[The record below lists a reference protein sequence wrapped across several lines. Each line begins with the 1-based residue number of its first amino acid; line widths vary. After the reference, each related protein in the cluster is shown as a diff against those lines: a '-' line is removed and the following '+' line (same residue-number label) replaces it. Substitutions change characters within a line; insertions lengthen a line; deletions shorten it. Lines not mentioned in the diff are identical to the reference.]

1 MEKLEKP
8 HAKDWDSIRAKNAR
22 VSLRKQVE
30 VVRSGTHM
38 AKAPLPLH
46 KSVYTSQARFEAET
60 QHIFHGQPLL
70 ACLSGDIPNIG
81 DILVF
86 DAAGPS
92 ILVMRGKD
100 GQARAFLNM
109 CTHRGAKLIEESEPW
124 TGNAKKMTCP
134 FHAWTFDTSGNLIGQ
149 PGKAGFINCDI
160 GSRNLIDVPCE
171 EYLGMIFVRA
181 NADGEPIDAKAHLG
195 SFGEQLEQLELGR
208 AEPVKKGILHA
219 DSNWKFALDTYGESY
234 HFSTLHKSSIA
245 KVNYNDKSVFD
256 PYDQHHRVEFPKFY
270 VGDLLDKD
278 ESEWPDTIYSGVHF
292 LFPNSII
299 YFGAV
304 KPGVFFTQ
312 VFRLFPDGVGKTKCH
327 FAVYA
332 PFGLQDE
339 AQRQDCEV
347 TYDLTARIVQE
358 EDYHIASQGYANLLH
373 APKNHHVV
381 IGANEIALHDVHK
394 NIAAVIGMPLDCEAT
409 S

>member
-1 MEKLEKP
+1 MAESEKKQ
-8 HAKDWDSIRAKNAR
+8 AKDWKAIRAKNAR
-22 VSLRKQVE
+22 LSLRKQVE
-30 VVRSGTHM
+30 VVRSGTDM
-38 AKAPLPLH
+38 AEAPLPLH
-46 KSVYTSQARFEAET
+46 KSVYTSEARFEAET
-60 QHIFHGQPLL
+60 QHIFHGQPLI

-124 TGNAKKMTCP
+124 KGNAKKMICP

-149 PGKAGFINCDI
+149 PGKAGFANCDI
-160 GSRNLIDVPCE
+160 GGRNLIDVPCE

-270 VGDLLDKD
+270 VGELLDKD

-312 VFRLFPDGVGKTKCH
+312 VFRLFPDGVGKTRCH

-332 PFGLQDE
+332 PFGVQDE

-358 EDYHIASQGYANLLH
+358 EDYHIASQGYDNLLH

-381 IGANEIALHDVHK
+381 IGANEIALHDVHR
-394 NIAAVIGMPLDCEAT
+394 NIAAVIGMPLDCEVP

>member
-1 MEKLEKP
+1 MTKSDKTP
-8 HAKDWDSIRAKNAR
+8 AKDWEAIRAKNAR
-22 VSLRKQVE
+22 LSLRKQVE

-60 QHIFHGQPLL
+60 RHIFLDQPLL

-92 ILVMRGKD
+92 ILVIRGKD
-100 GQARAFLNM
+100 GEARAFLNM

-124 TGNAKKMTCP
+124 KGNAKKMTCP

-149 PGKAGFINCDI
+149 PGKAGFANCDI
-160 GSRNLIDVPCE
+160 GGRNLIDVPCE
-171 EYLGMIFVRA
+171 EYLGMVFVRA
-181 NADGEPIDAKAHLG
+181 NADGEPINAKAHLG

-208 AEPVKKGILHA
+208 AEPVKKGILTA

-270 VGDLLDKD
+270 VGELLDKD
-278 ESEWPDTIYSGVHF
+278 ESEWPNTIYSGVHF

-312 VFRLFPDGVGKTKCH
+312 VFRLFPDGVGKTRCH

-332 PFGLQDE
+332 PFGVQDE

-347 TYDLTARIVQE
+347 TYDLTARIVQQ
-358 EDYHIASQGYANLLH
+358 EDYHIASQGFANLLH
-373 APKNHHVV
+373 APKNHHVI

-394 NIAAVIGMPLDCEAT
+394 NIAATIGMPLDCEVP

>member
-1 MEKLEKP
+1 MAKSENP
-8 HAKDWDSIRAKNAR
+8 HPKDWDSIRAKNAR
-22 VSLRKQVE
+22 LSLRKQVD

-100 GQARAFLNM
+100 GEARAFLNM

-149 PGKAGFINCDI
+149 PGKAGFANCDI
-160 GSRNLIDVPCE
+160 GGRNLIDVPCE

-270 VGDLLDKD
+270 VGDLLDKN

-332 PFGLQDE
+332 PFGVQDE

-347 TYDLTARIVQE
+347 TYDLTARIVQD

-394 NIAAVIGMPLDCEAT
+394 NIAAVIGMPLDCEVP

>member
-1 MEKLEKP
+1 MTKSDKTP
-8 HAKDWDSIRAKNAR
+8 AKDWEAIRAKNAR
-22 VSLRKQVE
+22 LSLRKQVE

-60 QHIFHGQPLL
+60 RHIFLDQPLL

-92 ILVMRGKD
+92 ILVIRGKD
-100 GQARAFLNM
+100 GEARAFLNM

-124 TGNAKKMTCP
+124 KGNAKKMTCP

-149 PGKAGFINCDI
+149 PGKAGFANCDI
-160 GSRNLIDVPCE
+160 GGRNLIDVPCE
-171 EYLGMIFVRA
+171 EYLGMVFVRA
-181 NADGEPIDAKAHLG
+181 NADGEPINVKAHLG

-208 AEPVKKGILHA
+208 AEPVKKGILTA
-219 DSNWKFALDTYGESY
+219 NSNWKFALDTYGESY

-270 VGDLLDKD
+270 VGELLDKD
-278 ESEWPDTIYSGVHF
+278 ESEWPNTIYSGVHF

-312 VFRLFPDGVGKTKCH
+312 VFRLFPDGVGKTRCH

-332 PFGLQDE
+332 PFGVQDE

-358 EDYHIASQGYANLLH
+358 EDYHIASQGFANLLH
-373 APKNHHVV
+373 APKNHHVI

-394 NIAAVIGMPLDCEAT
+394 NIAATIGMPLDCEVP

>member
-1 MEKLEKP
+1 MTKSTTSE
-8 HAKDWDSIRAKNAR
+8 HDATDWEAIRKKNAR
-22 VSLRKQVE
+22 LSLRKQVE
-30 VVRSGTHM
+30 VVRSGTDM
-38 AKAPLPLH
+38 AEAPLPLH
-46 KSVYTSQARFEAET
+46 KSVYTSQTRFEAET

-70 ACLSGDIPNIG
+70 ACLSGDLPNIG

-92 ILVMRGKD
+92 ILVIRGKD

-109 CTHRGAKLIEESEPW
+109 CTHRGAKLIEETEPW
-124 TGNAKKMTCP
+124 KGNAKKMTCP

-149 PGKAGFINCDI
+149 PGKAGFANCDI
-160 GSRNLIDVPCE
+160 GGRNLIDVPCK

-181 NADGEPIDAKAHLG
+181 NADGEPIDAKTHLG
-195 SFGEQLEQLELGR
+195 SFGEQLQQLELGR
-208 AEPVKKGILHA
+208 AEPVKKGILNA
-219 DSNWKFALDTYGESY
+219 ESNWKFALDTYGESY

-245 KVNYNDKSVFD
+245 KVNYNDKSVFE
-256 PYDQHHRVEFPKFY
+256 PFDQHHRVEFPKFY

-278 ESEWPDTIYSGVHF
+278 ESEWPETVYSGVHF
-292 LFPNSII
+292 LFPNTII
-299 YFGAV
+299 FFGAV

-332 PFGLQDE
+332 PFGIQDE
-339 AQRQDCEV
+339 EQRKDCEV
-347 TYDLTARIVQE
+347 TYDLTARIVQD
-358 EDYHIASQGYANLLH
+358 EDYHIASQGYANLLY
-373 APKNHHVV
+373 APKNHHVI

-394 NIAAVIGMPLDCEAT
+394 NIATTIGMPLDCEV
-409 S
+409 

>member
-1 MEKLEKP
+1 MTKSDKTP
-8 HAKDWDSIRAKNAR
+8 AKDWEAIRAKNAR
-22 VSLRKQVE
+22 LSLRKQVE

-60 QHIFHGQPLL
+60 RHIFLDQPLL

-92 ILVMRGKD
+92 ILVIRGKD
-100 GQARAFLNM
+100 GEARAFLNM

-124 TGNAKKMTCP
+124 KGNAKKMTCP

-149 PGKAGFINCDI
+149 PGKAGFANCYI
-160 GSRNLIDVPCE
+160 GGRNLIDVPCE
-171 EYLGMIFVRA
+171 EYLGMVFVRA
-181 NADGEPIDAKAHLG
+181 NADGEPINAKAHLG

-208 AEPVKKGILHA
+208 AEPVKKGILTA

-270 VGDLLDKD
+270 VGELLDKD
-278 ESEWPDTIYSGVHF
+278 ESEWPNTIYSGVHF

-312 VFRLFPDGVGKTKCH
+312 VFRLFPDGVGKTRCH

-332 PFGLQDE
+332 PFGVQDE

-358 EDYHIASQGYANLLH
+358 EDYHIASQGFANLLH
-373 APKNHHVV
+373 APKNHHVI

-394 NIAAVIGMPLDCEAT
+394 NIAATIGMPLDCEVP

>member
-1 MEKLEKP
+1 MTKSDKTP
-8 HAKDWDSIRAKNAR
+8 AKDWEAIRAKNAR
-22 VSLRKQVE
+22 LSLRKQVE

-60 QHIFHGQPLL
+60 RHIFLDQPLL

-81 DILVF
+81 DILLF

-92 ILVMRGKD
+92 ILVIRGKD
-100 GQARAFLNM
+100 GEARAFLNM

-124 TGNAKKMTCP
+124 KGNAKKMTCP

-149 PGKAGFINCDI
+149 PGKAGFANCDI
-160 GSRNLIDVPCE
+160 GGRNLIDVPCE
-171 EYLGMIFVRA
+171 EYLGMVFVRA
-181 NADGEPIDAKAHLG
+181 NADGEPINAKAHLG

-208 AEPVKKGILHA
+208 AEPVKKGILTA

-270 VGDLLDKD
+270 VGELLDKD
-278 ESEWPDTIYSGVHF
+278 ESEWPNTIYSGVHF

-312 VFRLFPDGVGKTKCH
+312 VFRLFPDGVGKTRCH

-332 PFGLQDE
+332 PFGVQDE

-358 EDYHIASQGYANLLH
+358 EDYHIASQGFANLLH
-373 APKNHHVV
+373 APKNHHVI

-394 NIAAVIGMPLDCEAT
+394 NIAATIGMPLDCEVP

>member
-1 MEKLEKP
+1 MTKSDKTP
-8 HAKDWDSIRAKNAR
+8 AKDWEAIRAKNAR
-22 VSLRKQVE
+22 LSLRKQVE
-30 VVRSGTHM
+30 VIRSGTHM

-60 QHIFHGQPLL
+60 RHIFLDQPLL

-81 DILVF
+81 DILLF

-92 ILVMRGKD
+92 ILVIRGKD
-100 GQARAFLNM
+100 GEARAFLNM

-124 TGNAKKMTCP
+124 KGNAKKMTCP

-149 PGKAGFINCDI
+149 PGKAGFANCDI
-160 GSRNLIDVPCE
+160 GGRNLIDVPCE
-171 EYLGMIFVRA
+171 EYLGMVFVRA
-181 NADGEPIDAKAHLG
+181 NADGEPINVKAHLG

-208 AEPVKKGILHA
+208 AEPVKKGILTA

-270 VGDLLDKD
+270 VGELLDKD
-278 ESEWPDTIYSGVHF
+278 ESEWPNTIYSGVHF

-312 VFRLFPDGVGKTKCH
+312 VFRLFPDGVGKTRCH

-332 PFGLQDE
+332 PFGVQDE

-358 EDYHIASQGYANLLH
+358 EDYHIASQGFANLLH
-373 APKNHHVV
+373 APKNHHVI

-394 NIAAVIGMPLDCEAT
+394 NIAATIGMPLDCEVP

>member
-1 MEKLEKP
+1 MGTKETAMHDATHWE
-8 HAKDWDSIRAKNAR
+8 SVRAKNAR
-22 VSLRKQVE
+22 LSLRKQVD
-30 VVRSGTHM
+30 VVRSGTPM
-38 AKAPLPLH
+38 ADAPLPLH
-46 KSVYTSQARFEAET
+46 KSVYTSQTRFEAET
-60 QHIFHGQPLL
+60 KHIFHGQPLV
-70 ACLSGDIPNIG
+70 ACLSGDLPNIG

-100 GQARAFLNM
+100 GKARAFLNM
-109 CTHRGAKLIEESEPW
+109 CTHRGAKLIEEFEPW
-124 TGNAKKMTCP
+124 KGNAKKMSCP

-149 PGKAGFINCDI
+149 PGKAGFANCDI
-160 GSRNLIDVPCE
+160 GGRNLIDVPCE

-181 NADGEPIDAKAHLG
+181 NADGAPIDAKTHLA

-245 KVNYNDKSVFD
+245 KVNYNDKCVFE
-256 PYDQHHRVEFPKFY
+256 PFNQHHRVEFPKFF

-278 ESEWPDTIYSGVHF
+278 ESEWPDTVYSGVHF
-292 LFPNSII
+292 LYPNTII
-299 YFGAV
+299 FFGAV

-312 VFRLFPDGVGKTKCH
+312 VFRLFPDGVGKTRCH

-332 PFGLQDE
+332 PFGVQDE
-339 AQRQDCEV
+339 DQRKDCEV
-347 TYDLTARIVQE
+347 TYDLTARIVQD
-358 EDYHIASQGYANLLH
+358 EDYHIASQGYKNLLT
-373 APKNHHVV
+373 APKDHHVV

-394 NIAAVIGMPLDCEAT
+394 NFAKTIGMPLDYED
-409 S
+409 

>member
-1 MEKLEKP
+1 MTKSDKTP
-8 HAKDWDSIRAKNAR
+8 AKDWEAIRAKNAR
-22 VSLRKQVE
+22 LSLRKQVE

-60 QHIFHGQPLL
+60 RHIFLDQPLL

-81 DILVF
+81 DILLF

-92 ILVMRGKD
+92 ILVIRGKD
-100 GQARAFLNM
+100 GEARAFLNM

-124 TGNAKKMTCP
+124 KGNAKKMTCP

-149 PGKAGFINCDI
+149 PGKAGFANCDI
-160 GSRNLIDVPCE
+160 GGRNLIDVPCE
-171 EYLGMIFVRA
+171 EYLGMVFVRA
-181 NADGEPIDAKAHLG
+181 NADGEPINAKAHLG

-208 AEPVKKGILHA
+208 AEPVKKGILTA

-270 VGDLLDKD
+270 VGELLDKN
-278 ESEWPDTIYSGVHF
+278 ESEWPNTIYSGVHF

-312 VFRLFPDGVGKTKCH
+312 VFRLFPDGVGKTRCH

-332 PFGLQDE
+332 PFGVQDE

-347 TYDLTARIVQE
+347 TYNLTARIVQE
-358 EDYHIASQGYANLLH
+358 EDYHIASQGFANLLH
-373 APKNHHVV
+373 APKNHHVI

-394 NIAAVIGMPLDCEAT
+394 NIAATIGMPLDCEVP

>member
-1 MEKLEKP
+1 MTKSDKTP
-8 HAKDWDSIRAKNAR
+8 AKDWEAIRAKNAR
-22 VSLRKQVE
+22 LSLRKQVE

-60 QHIFHGQPLL
+60 RHIFLDQPLL

-81 DILVF
+81 DILLF

-92 ILVMRGKD
+92 ILVIRGKD
-100 GQARAFLNM
+100 GEARAFLNM

-124 TGNAKKMTCP
+124 KGNAKKMTCP

-149 PGKAGFINCDI
+149 PGKAGFANCDI
-160 GSRNLIDVPCE
+160 GGRNLIDVPCE
-171 EYLGMIFVRA
+171 EYLGMVFVRA
-181 NADGEPIDAKAHLG
+181 NADGEPINVKAHLG

-208 AEPVKKGILHA
+208 AEPVKKGILTA

-270 VGDLLDKD
+270 VGELLDKD
-278 ESEWPDTIYSGVHF
+278 ESEWPNTIYSGVHF

-312 VFRLFPDGVGKTKCH
+312 VFRLFPDGVGKTRCH

-332 PFGLQDE
+332 PFGVQDE

-358 EDYHIASQGYANLLH
+358 EDYHIASQGFANLLH
-373 APKNHHVV
+373 APKNHHVI

-394 NIAAVIGMPLDCEAT
+394 NIAATIGMPLDCEVP

>member
-1 MEKLEKP
+1 MAKSDKIQ
-8 HAKDWDSIRAKNAR
+8 AKDWEAIRAKNAR
-22 VSLRKQVE
+22 LSLRKQVE
-30 VVRSGTHM
+30 VIRSGTHM
-38 AKAPLPLH
+38 AEAPLPLH

-124 TGNAKKMTCP
+124 KGNAKKMICP

-149 PGKAGFINCDI
+149 PGKAGFANCDI
-160 GSRNLIDVPCE
+160 GGRNLIDVPCE

-312 VFRLFPDGVGKTKCH
+312 VFRLFPDGVGKTRCH

-332 PFGLQDE
+332 PFGVQDE

-381 IGANEIALHDVHK
+381 IGANEIALHDVHR
-394 NIAAVIGMPLDCEAT
+394 NIAAVIGMPLDCEVP

>member
-1 MEKLEKP
+1 MAKSDKTQ
-8 HAKDWDSIRAKNAR
+8 AKDWDAIRTKNAR
-22 VSLRKQVE
+22 SSLRKQVE

-38 AKAPLPLH
+38 AEAPLPLH
-46 KSVYTSQARFEAET
+46 KSVYTSQTRYEAEV

-124 TGNAKKMTCP
+124 KGNAKKMTCP

-149 PGKAGFINCDI
+149 PGKAGFKGCEI
-160 GSRNLIDVPCE
+160 GGRNLIDVPCE

-181 NADGEPIDAKAHLG
+181 NADGAPIDAKAHLG

-270 VGDLLDKD
+270 VGDLVDKD

-332 PFGLQDE
+332 PFGVKDE
-339 AQRQDCEV
+339 AQRQDCV
-347 TYDLTARIVQE
+347 VNYDMTARIVQD

-394 NIAAVIGMPLDCEAT
+394 NIAAVIGMPLDCEVP

>member
-1 MEKLEKP
+1 MTKSDKTP
-8 HAKDWDSIRAKNAR
+8 AKDWEAIRAKNAR
-22 VSLRKQVE
+22 LSLRKQVE

-60 QHIFHGQPLL
+60 RHIFLDQPLL

-92 ILVMRGKD
+92 ILVIRGKD
-100 GQARAFLNM
+100 GEARAFLNM

-124 TGNAKKMTCP
+124 KGNAKKMTCP

-149 PGKAGFINCDI
+149 PGKAGFANCDI
-160 GSRNLIDVPCE
+160 GGRNLIDVPCE
-171 EYLGMIFVRA
+171 EYLGMVFVRA
-181 NADGEPIDAKAHLG
+181 NADGEPINVKAHLG

-208 AEPVKKGILHA
+208 AEPVKKGILTA

-270 VGDLLDKD
+270 VGELLDKD
-278 ESEWPDTIYSGVHF
+278 ESEWPNTIYSGVHF

-312 VFRLFPDGVGKTKCH
+312 VFRLFPDGVGKTRCH

-332 PFGLQDE
+332 PFGVQDE

-358 EDYHIASQGYANLLH
+358 EDYHIASQGFANLLH
-373 APKNHHVV
+373 APKNHHVI

-394 NIAAVIGMPLDCEAT
+394 NIAATIGMPLDCEVP

>member
-1 MEKLEKP
+1 MTKSDKTP
-8 HAKDWDSIRAKNAR
+8 AKDWEAIRAKNAR
-22 VSLRKQVE
+22 LSLRKQVE

-60 QHIFHGQPLL
+60 RHIFLDQPLL

-81 DILVF
+81 DILLF

-92 ILVMRGKD
+92 ILVIRGKD
-100 GQARAFLNM
+100 GEARAFLNM

-124 TGNAKKMTCP
+124 KGNAKKMTCP

-149 PGKAGFINCDI
+149 PGKAGFANCDI
-160 GSRNLIDVPCE
+160 GGRNLIDVPCE
-171 EYLGMIFVRA
+171 EYLGMVFVRA
-181 NADGEPIDAKAHLG
+181 NADGEPINAKAHLG

-208 AEPVKKGILHA
+208 AEPVKKGILTA

-270 VGDLLDKD
+270 VGELLDKD
-278 ESEWPDTIYSGVHF
+278 ESEWPNTIYSGVHF

-312 VFRLFPDGVGKTKCH
+312 VFRLFPDGVGKTRCH

-332 PFGLQDE
+332 PFGVQDE

-347 TYDLTARIVQE
+347 TYDLTARIVQQ
-358 EDYHIASQGYANLLH
+358 EDYHIASQGFANLLH
-373 APKNHHVV
+373 APKNHHVI

-394 NIAAVIGMPLDCEAT
+394 NIAATIGMPLDCEVP

>member
-1 MEKLEKP
+1 MTKSDKTP
-8 HAKDWDSIRAKNAR
+8 AKDWEAIRAKNAR
-22 VSLRKQVE
+22 LSLRKQVE

-60 QHIFHGQPLL
+60 RHIFLDQPLL

-92 ILVMRGKD
+92 ILVIRGKD
-100 GQARAFLNM
+100 GEARAFLNM

-124 TGNAKKMTCP
+124 KGNAKKMTCP

-149 PGKAGFINCDI
+149 PGKAGFANCDI
-160 GSRNLIDVPCE
+160 GGRNLIDVPCE
-171 EYLGMIFVRA
+171 EYLGMVFVRA
-181 NADGEPIDAKAHLG
+181 NADGEPINAKAHLG

-208 AEPVKKGILHA
+208 AEPVKKGILTA

-270 VGDLLDKD
+270 VGELLDKD
-278 ESEWPDTIYSGVHF
+278 ESEWPNTIYSGVHF

-312 VFRLFPDGVGKTKCH
+312 VFRLFPDGVGKTRCH

-332 PFGLQDE
+332 PFGVQDE

-358 EDYHIASQGYANLLH
+358 EDYHIASQGFANLLH
-373 APKNHHVV
+373 APKNHHVI

-394 NIAAVIGMPLDCEAT
+394 NIAATIGMPLDCEVP